1 MTATPEVPSCTMA
14 IGLEA
19 DTVSVSVFTKLLA
32 GWAPSAVRIAVLELR
47 VLIVAEHASLKF
59 GGEAALP
66 VHYYRIL
73 RRRQIP
79 VWLVVHER
87 TRSEL
92 ESLFPLD
99 RERILFVP
107 DTNAHLFVWRLSRFL
122 PDRISH
128 FTMGFLLRYLTQ
140 VAQRREIWRLL
151 REQAISVIH
160 QPIPVSPK
168 EPSLIFGMGVPVIIG
183 PMNGGMD
190 YPPGFRRLQSGTERL
205 ALATGRR
212 LADIMN
218 YFMPGKRQAA
228 MLLVANERTRSA
240 LPRGVSRNVVML
252 VENGVDL
259 PLWSPVRSPAKE
271 SELTAAHFIFMGRLV
286 DWKAVDLLLLAFNQA
301 SAQTAMTLSII
312 GDGDERIKLEQMT
325 RSLDIFAEK
334 IDQPGKV
341 RFLGWMSQS
350 ECAGQLARCDA
361 LVLPSMAEC
370 GGAVVLEAMAMEVP
384 VIATA
389 WGGPVDYLDSSCGVL
404 IEPTSKEAFV
414 NDLALALVRLATHPQ
429 DRRAMGKAGRLKVIR
444 DFDWE
449 SKVDRMLEHY
459 RSCMAAVENR
469 DLSTSN

>member
-1 MTATPEVPSCTMA
+1 M
-14 IGLEA
+14 
-19 DTVSVSVFTKLLA
+19 
-32 GWAPSAVRIAVLELR
+32 R

-66 VHYYRIL
+66 LHYYRIL

-99 RERILFVP
+99 RDRIVFVP
-107 DTNAHLFVWRLSRFL
+107 DTKAHLFVWRLSQFL
-122 PDRISH
+122 PDRISN
-128 FTMGFLLRYLTQ
+128 FTTGFILRYLTQ
-140 VAQRREIWRLL
+140 VAQRREIRRLL
-151 REQAISVIH
+151 REQAITVIH

-168 EPSLIFGMGVPVIIG
+168 EPSLIFGMNVPVIIG

-190 YPPGFRRLQSGTERL
+190 YPPGFRKLQSRTERL

-212 LADIMN
+212 LADFMN
-218 YFMPGKRQAA
+218 NLFPGKRQAA
-228 MLLVANERTRSA
+228 MLLVANERTRAA
-240 LPRGVSRNVVML
+240 LPRGVCSNVVML

-259 PLWSPVRSPAKE
+259 ALWSAPHPPAKE
-271 SELTAAHFIFMGRLV
+271 SVSAAACFVFIGRLV
-286 DWKAVDLLLLAFNQA
+286 DWKAVDLLLLAFKRA

-312 GDGDERIKLEQMT
+312 GSGDERVNLEQMAGDLGI
-325 RSLDIFAEK
+325 LDDRP
-334 IDQPGKV
+334 DQPGKV
-341 RFLGWMSQS
+341 CFVGWMSQTD
-350 ECAGQLARCDA
+350 CVGQLARCDA

-389 WGGPVDYLDSSCGVL
+389 WGGPVDYLDPSCGILV
-404 IEPTSKEAFV
+404 EPSSKEAFV
-414 NDLALALVRLATHPQ
+414 DDLAVALVRLATHPE
-429 DRRAMGKAGRLKVIR
+429 DRRAMGKAGRLKVVQ

-449 SKVDRMLEHY
+449 AKVDRMLEHY
-459 RSCMAAVENR
+459 RSCMAGAAE
-469 DLSTSN
+469 S

>member
-1 MTATPEVPSCTMA
+1 M
-14 IGLEA
+14 G
-19 DTVSVSVFTKLLA
+19 
-32 GWAPSAVRIAVLELR
+32 

-66 VHYYRIL
+66 LHYYRIL

-99 RERILFVP
+99 REYIVFVP
-107 DTNAHLFVWRLSRFL
+107 DTRAHLFVWRLSRFL
-122 PDRISH
+122 PDRISN

-140 VAQRREIWRLL
+140 VAQRREIRRLL

-168 EPSLIFGMGVPVIIG
+168 EPSLIFGMQVPVIIG
-183 PMNGGMD
+183 PMNGGMN
-190 YPPGFRRLQSGTERL
+190 YPPGFRKLQSRTEHL

-212 LADIMN
+212 LADLMN
-218 YFMPGKRQAA
+218 RLMPGKRQAA
-228 MLLVANERTRSA
+228 MLLVANERTRAA
-240 LPRGVSRNVVML
+240 LPRGVCSNVVLL

-259 PLWSPVRSPAKE
+259 ALWSVPHSTAKE
-271 SELTAAHFIFMGRLV
+271 SASGAARFVFMGRLIEL
-286 DWKAVDLLLLAFNQA
+286 KAVDLLLLAFKRA

-312 GDGDERIKLEQMT
+312 GSGDERINLEQMA
-325 RSLDIFAEK
+325 RNLDILDERSN
-334 IDQPGKV
+334 QLGKV
-341 RFLGWMSQS
+341 CFLGWMSQAD
-350 ECAGQLARCDA
+350 CAGQLARSDA
-361 LVLPSMAEC
+361 LVLPSMHEC

-389 WGGPVDYLDSSCGVL
+389 WGGPLDYLDSSCGILVD
-404 IEPTSKEAFV
+404 PSSKEVFV
-414 NDLALALVRLATHPQ
+414 DNLAQALIRLATHPQ
-429 DRRAMGKAGRLKVIR
+429 DRREMGRAGRLKVVR

-449 SKVDRMLEHY
+449 TKVDRMLELY
-459 RSCMAAVENR
+459 GSCITASR
-469 DLSTSN
+469 KCDLGSGN